1 MKKIS
6 IAIIIIGIIC
16 ITCASIILIHQNTVK
31 ETKEYTV
38 NDAKDYI
45 LENTSYD
52 LETLK
57 YKGQNDDGEFVF
69 ESTTTIGFELVIN
82 LEDNSNYWTRDIGGI
97 EEG

>member
-1 MKKIS
+1 M
-6 IAIIIIGIIC
+6 
-16 ITCASIILIHQNTVK
+16 
-31 ETKEYTV
+31 
-38 NDAKDYI
+38 
-45 LENTSYD
+45 ENTSYD

-97 EEG
+97 EEE